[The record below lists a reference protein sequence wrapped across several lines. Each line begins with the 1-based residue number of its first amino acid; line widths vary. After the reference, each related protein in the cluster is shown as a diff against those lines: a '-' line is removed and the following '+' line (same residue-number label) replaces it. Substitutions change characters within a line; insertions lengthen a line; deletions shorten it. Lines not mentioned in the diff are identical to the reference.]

1 MKIAM
6 DLASNV
12 LNLTSNEIEDIL
24 SSSSMSENQSCKGK
38 QQQKEGKEDDASYRK
53 YCKKLAQEFEQKLN
67 LSKKEKQIKDMDDV
81 EKEFERLESEDINRD
96 LCDLISQR
104 LNDVLVYERELAS
117 LNALRKN

>member
-1 MKIAM
+1 M

-24 SSSSMSENQSCKGK
+24 SSSSMSDNQSCKGK
-38 QQQKEGKEDDASYRK
+38 QQKEAKEDDASYRK

-81 EKEFERLESEDINRD
+81 EKEFERLECEDINKD

>member
-24 SSSSMSENQSCKGK
+24 SSSSMTIDNQHNKSK
-38 QQQKEGKEDDASYRK
+38 QKEVKDDDTSYK
-53 YCKKLAQEFEQKLN
+53 KHCKKLLSEFEQKLN
-67 LSKKEKQIKDMDDV
+67 LSKKEKQIKDLNDV
-81 EKEFERLESEDINRD
+81 EKEFERLENEDNNKD

-104 LNDVLVYERELAS
+104 LNDVLIYERELAS